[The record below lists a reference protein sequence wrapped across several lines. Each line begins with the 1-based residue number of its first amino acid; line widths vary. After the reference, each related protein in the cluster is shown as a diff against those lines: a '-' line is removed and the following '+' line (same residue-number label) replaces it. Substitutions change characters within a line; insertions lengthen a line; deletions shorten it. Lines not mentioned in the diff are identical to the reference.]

1 MLQFPASYLD
11 SPISKIRK
19 KVSTKELEFL
29 CTSVD
34 LTSQNRWLCCHFFH
48 IWLRVRNVVSLVPQ
62 LWQTFRYSNPQAPHL
77 VGCVMKHTP

>member
-34 LTSQNRWLCCHFFH
+34 LTSQNR
-48 IWLRVRNVVSLVPQ
+48 
-62 LWQTFRYSNPQAPHL
+62 
-77 VGCVMKHTP
+77 